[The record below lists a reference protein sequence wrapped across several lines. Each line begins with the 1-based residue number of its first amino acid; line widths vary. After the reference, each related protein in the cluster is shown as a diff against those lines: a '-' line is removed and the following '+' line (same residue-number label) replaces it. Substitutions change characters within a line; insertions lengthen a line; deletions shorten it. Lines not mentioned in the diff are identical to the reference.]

1 MMKTARARHD
11 TGMRFTITTGSG
23 HDVAVDDAEGD
34 SAPRPA
40 ELLLAGQAGC
50 TALDVASILT
60 KKRQSFSSY
69 DVSVD
74 GLQREDRHPHV
85 YERIEIVHELAGDD
99 LDAAAVR
106 RAIELS
112 ATRYC
117 TANAMFSAG
126 PAEVHHRYLIHR
138 PDGRPDE
145 SGEVVVTG
153 PDEDP
158 DRLGERWLTAR
169 GDRADQ
175 EVRAE
180 PVLAERS

>member
-1 MMKTARARHD
+1 MMKSVRARHEA
-11 TGMRFTITTGSG
+11 GMRFTITTGSG
-23 HDVAVDDAEGD
+23 HHLAIDDAEGD

-50 TALDVASILT
+50 TALDVAAILA
-60 KKRQSFSSY
+60 KKRQSFTSY
-69 DVSVD
+69 DVSV
-74 GLQREDRHPHV
+74 GGFQREDHHPHV

-99 LDAAAVR
+99 LEVEAVR
-106 RAIELS
+106 RSIELS

-126 PAEVHHRYLIHR
+126 PAEVHHRFVIHR

-153 PDEDP
+153 PNEDP
-158 DRLGERWLTAR
+158 DRLGERWLTGRSDGAN
-169 GDRADQ
+169 Q
-175 EVRAE
+175 EAGVE